1 MPAPSPAFPPPQTT
15 KMMKTVASILLLAT
29 SSAEAFA
36 PAATATTATPSTTA
50 LDLAG
55 RANTRRR
62 IEGQELGIWPQSSCR
77 DPATGSYAPCDAAVA
92 VPGREVRAKWPTYAP
107 PHGSPPL
114 YGAIGCPGGGD
125 WCYASG
131 YGAAGALPPSADAKK
146 RAAIVAAALAG
157 LGRGTGGARE
167 VAGGSIPR
175 LSSGGISMAGLML
188 ASKSGGGVGSV
199 MGEDA
204 RDSRGSYAPCTRDGR
219 VGAPGVIGAG
229 GAGGGGGHH
238 EPAAP
243 AARMALPPSSSS
255 TSSAASKPKSPGRPK
270 KYGLGS
276 WKK

>member
-1 MPAPSPAFPPPQTT
+1 
-15 KMMKTVASILLLAT
+15 MKTVASILLLAT

-36 PAATATTATPSTTA
+36 PPPPPANPAAATATATSSTA

-55 RANTRRR
+55 HVNTRHR
-62 IEGQELGIWPQSSCR
+62 IEGQELGIWPQSCR
-77 DPATGSYAPCDAAVA
+77 DPATGNHVPCDAVS
-92 VPGREVRAKWPTYAP
+92 GHEVRSRWETYAP
-107 PHGSPPL
+107 PHGSPPS

-131 YGAAGALPPSADAKK
+131 IGPAGALPPGEEARK
-146 RAAIVAAALAG
+146 RAATVAAALAG

-188 ASKSGGGVGSV
+188 AASSSSPSRGGSV
-199 MGEDA
+199 MGEDV
-204 RDSRGSYAPCTRDGR
+204 RDSRGSYAPYTHDGR
-219 VGAPGVIGAG
+219 VGALGEIGAS

-238 EPAAP
+238 QP
-243 AARMALPPSSSS
+243 AARMALPPSSSSS
-255 TSSAASKPKSPGRPK
+255 TSSAASKPKSSGRPK